1 MKDGNMTL
9 LLFSDQKSSPKSFSI
24 KKSLV
29 KYSAVFVSLFVLIS
43 VVSIFISIKFYN
55 NINIIK
61 KQRDQS
67 VRVLLASMDE
77 LTNDIEQNRSVE
89 VNLTNRLIQI
99 EEKLLEM
106 QNLLDKKGI
115 KKKLAIGGEFIPA
128 DVLSITYI
136 ENMQKDIDELY
147 KTLKSSP
154 IGMPLSGPVNSG
166 YGYRKDPFNSKSA
179 FHPGI
184 DIDAKF
190 RQPVKATA
198 DGIVKRAGWYH
209 SYGKS
214 VIIDHKL
221 GYETLYGHLSI
232 IKIKKGQSVKAGDI
246 IGLAGSTGRSSGT
259 HLHYEIINDGK
270 RENPQK
276 YLSLK

>member
-29 KYSAVFVSLFVLIS
+29 KYSAVFVSLFVLTS

-147 KTLKSSP
+147 KTLKSLP

-190 RQPVKATA
+190 RQQVKATA
-198 DGIVKRAGWYH
+198 DGIVKKTGWYH

-232 IKIKKGQSVKAGDI
+232 IKVKKGQTVRSGDI

-259 HLHYEIINDGK
+259 HLHYEITNNGK
-270 RENPQK
+270 RKNPQK

>member
-43 VVSIFISIKFYN
+43 VVSIFVSIKFYN

-67 VRVLLASMDE
+67 VRVLLSSMDE
-77 LTNDIEQNRSVE
+77 LTNGIEQSRSVE
-89 VNLTNRLIQI
+89 VSLTNRLIQI
-99 EEKLLEM
+99 EEKLLEV

-115 KKKLAIGGEFIPA
+115 KKNLAIGGEFIPA
-128 DVLSITYI
+128 DVFSTTYV
-136 ENMQKDIDELY
+136 ENMQKDIDDLY
-147 KTLKSSP
+147 MTLKSLP
-154 IGMPLSGPVNSG
+154 IGMPLSGRINSG
-166 YGYRKDPFNSKSA
+166 YGYRKDPFNSKYA
-179 FHPGI
+179 FHLGI

-198 DGIVKRAGWYH
+198 AGIVKKAGWYH

-221 GYETLYGHLSI
+221 GYETLYAHLSI
-232 IKIKKGQSVKAGDI
+232 IKTKEGQAVKAGDI
-246 IGLAGSTGRSSGT
+246 IGLAGSSGRSTGT
-259 HLHYEIINDGK
+259 HLHYEIINNGK
-270 RENPQK
+270 RQNPQK

>member
-1 MKDGNMTL
+1 MMKDSNMTL
-9 LLFSDQKSSPKSFSI
+9 LLFSDQKRSPKSLSI
-24 KKSLV
+24 KKSYV
-29 KYSAVFVSLFVLIS
+29 KYSAIFISFFVLIS
-43 VVSIFISIKFYN
+43 IIISIKFYN
-55 NINIIK
+55 NMNIIK

-67 VRVLLASMDE
+67 VMVLLSSFDE
-77 LTNDIEQNRSVE
+77 LTNDIEQKRSVE
-89 VNLTNRLIQI
+89 ESLRNRLVQI
-99 EEKLLEM
+99 EDKLLEI

-115 KKKLAIGGEFIPA
+115 KKELAIGGEFITA
-128 DVLSITYI
+128 DVLSSTYV

-147 KTLKSSP
+147 KTMKSLP
-154 IGMPLSGPVNSG
+154 IGIPLSGPINSG

-198 DGIVKRAGWYH
+198 DGIVKKAGWYH

-232 IKIKKGQSVKAGDI
+232 IKVKKGQTVRSGDI

-259 HLHYEIINDGK
+259 HLHYEITNNGK
-270 RENPQK
+270 RKNPQK

>member
-9 LLFSDQKSSPKSFSI
+9 LLFSNQKSSPKSLSI

-29 KYSAVFVSLFVLIS
+29 KYSAIFVSFFVLIS
-43 VVSIFISIKFYN
+43 IIISIKFYN

-67 VRVLLASMDE
+67 VRVLLTSFDE

-89 VNLTNRLIQI
+89 ESLRNRLVQI
-99 EEKLLEM
+99 EDKLLEM
-106 QNLLDKKGI
+106 QNLLDEKGI

-128 DVLSITYI
+128 DVLSSTYV

-147 KTLKSSP
+147 ETMKSLP
-154 IGMPLSGPVNSG
+154 IGIPLSGPINSG
-166 YGYRKDPFNSKSA
+166 YGYRKDPINSKSA
-179 FHPGI
+179 FHPGV
-184 DIDAKF
+184 DIGAKF
-190 RQPVKATA
+190 RQPVKVTA
-198 DGIVKRAGWYH
+198 DGIVKKAGWYH

-214 VIIDHKL
+214 IIIDHKL

-232 IKIKKGQSVKAGDI
+232 IKVKEGQAVEAGDI

-259 HLHYEIINDGK
+259 HLHYEIINNGK
-270 RENPQK
+270 RKNPQK

>member
-9 LLFSDQKSSPKSFSI
+9 LLFSDQKRSPKSLSI

-29 KYSAVFVSLFVLIS
+29 KYSAIFVSFFVLIS
-43 VVSIFISIKFYN
+43 IIISIKFYN
-55 NINIIK
+55 NMNIIK

-67 VRVLLASMDE
+67 VMVLLSSFDE
-77 LTNDIEQNRSVE
+77 LTNDIEQKRSVE
-89 VNLTNRLIQI
+89 ESLRNRLVQI
-99 EEKLLEM
+99 EDKLLEI

-115 KKKLAIGGEFIPA
+115 KKELAIGGEFITA
-128 DVLSITYI
+128 DVLSSTYV

-147 KTLKSSP
+147 ETMKSLP
-154 IGMPLSGPVNSG
+154 IGIPLSGPINSG

-198 DGIVKRAGWYH
+198 DGIVKKAGWYH

-232 IKIKKGQSVKAGDI
+232 IKVKKGQTVRSGDI

-259 HLHYEIINDGK
+259 HLHYEIINNGK
-270 RENPQK
+270 RKNPQK